1 MKYII
6 SSYYLNLTY
15 FYFSLGLILKAFID
29 FIPVLFFFISYIFY
43 TDIPVHYINEV
54 NNIFNIELSTN
65 KSSGIY
71 FATLILMIVYSVQ
84 FFILLSIKQVKKIHY
99 ITLLIILVA
108 GLSTLYFK
116 NPFFIK
122 IKPSIVYWGF
132 ALFFIIGYFIK
143 RTNVIKNLLKE
154 QIELTNKKW
163 NILLSS
169 WIIFFVFCGFLNLYV
184 ANYYSE
190 EQWVEFK
197 FYFLGIVL
205 PVFFII
211 LNGLYIGINT
221 KK

>member
-54 NNIFNIELSTN
+54 NNIFNIGLSTN

>member
-71 FATLILMIVYSVQ
+71 FATLVLMIVYSVQ

-132 ALFFIIGYFIK
+132 ALFFIISYIIK

-190 EQWVEFK
+190 EQWVGFK

>member
-1 MKYII
+1 M
-6 SSYYLNLTY
+6 
-15 FYFSLGLILKAFID
+15 KAFID

-54 NNIFNIELSTN
+54 NNIFNTELSTN

-71 FATLILMIVYSVQ
+71 FATLVLMIVYSVQ

-132 ALFFIIGYFIK
+132 ALFFIISYIIK

-190 EQWVEFK
+190 EQWVGFK